1 MKTDKKFLE
10 ALVGGSPF
18 GGAGGDYEVA
28 PTTEKDALGPRAGVV
43 VVDDEV
49 LLDVD
54 SLPAKTES
62 GNADDLGSSEEDLPL
77 RGNWGGKLDFIFGCV
92 SYAVGLGNVWRFP
105 YLAYENGGGAFLVPF
120 FISIV
125 LCGVPLFVMEVSIG
139 QYLNTGG
146 IGIWNLVPMFKG
158 VGFASM
164 TMIGL
169 SNIYYIVLI
178 AYTLYYLVASFR
190 SPLPWEQ
197 CGNEWNTERCLGIRE
212 NISSLAERNLT
223 AAQAVS
229 SVKEY
234 WENNVLGIT
243 SGLEEVGSLRPEL
256 ALYLLLAWFLV
267 YIVIWRGLH
276 QSGKIIWCTA
286 LFPYLI
292 LFILFIRGVTL
303 EGASEGLLYYLRPD
317 WSKLRD
323 PRVWIAAGT
332 QVLFSYGIGIGAN
345 VALGSYNKYN
355 HNFYRDSMIV
365 CTICSGTSLFAG
377 LVIFSVLGHMAHI
390 QDKDVSEVAR
400 SGPGLAFLAYPEM
413 VVQLPFAPVWAVLFF
428 LMLIVLGIDS
438 QFCTVEALVT
448 GLVDEFAS
456 TLRPY
461 RRLFTLGVVVVQFL
475 LGLPLV
481 TQGGM
486 YIFQLMDFFSASGV
500 SLLTVVFFEIVG
512 FAWIYGAKRI
522 YANIKDMV
530 GFTPNKYFFFCWL
543 FAAPCVIVGM
553 LVFYIAVPEPVT
565 YSDHYVYPWW
575 GEMVGWGM
583 ALASIMWIP
592 TYAFYYL
599 WNSSGTLLERI
610 KKGVTPQVVP
620 RKVQEGSPTSD
631 ESLALEPPTNI
642 VRVLLQE
649 KS

>member
-1 MKTDKKFLE
+1 MKTDKKFLD
-10 ALVGGSPF
+10 ALSSPF
-18 GGAGGDYEVA
+18 GVRRGNADYEVA
-28 PTTEKDALGPRAGVV
+28 PTEKEAGMPGPDEDVFLAVDVIPMKPESPGV
-43 VVDDEV
+43 
-49 LLDVD
+49 
-54 SLPAKTES
+54 
-62 GNADDLGSSEEDLPL
+62 GDDLGSSEEDLPV

-120 FISIV
+120 FISII

-158 VGFASM
+158 DVILVSLFVVSFFLLVDKFNVLWPLNWLQ
-164 TMIGL
+164 L
-169 SNIYYIVLI
+169 SP
-178 AYTLYYLVASFR
+178 
-190 SPLPWEQ
+190 SPLF
-197 CGNEWNTERCLGIRE
+197 L
-212 NISSLAERNLT
+212 SLFVTVILPFRR
-223 AAQAVS
+223 
-229 SVKEY
+229 
-234 WENNVLGIT
+234 NVLDIT
-243 SGLEEVGSLRPEL
+243 NGLEEVGSLRPEL

-267 YIVIWRGLH
+267 YTVIWRGLH

-303 EGASEGLLYYLRPD
+303 EGASDGLLYYLRPD
-317 WSKLRD
+317 WTKLRD

-355 HNFYRDSMIV
+355 HNFYRVLSGHTVRNKDLFLQIV
-365 CTICSGTSLFAG
+365 KLSRTEKECYCHGDTPKYSQKIS
-377 LVIFSVLGHMAHI
+377 
-390 QDKDVSEVAR
+390 R
-400 SGPGLAFLAYPEM
+400 GPGLAFLAYPEM

-461 RRLFTLGVVVVQFL
+461 RRLFTLGVVIVQFL

-512 FAWIYGAKRI
+512 FAWIYGARRI
-522 YANIKDMV
+522 YANIKDMI

-543 FAAPCVIVGM
+543 FAAPCMIVGM
-553 LVFYIAVPEPVT
+553 LVFYIAQPEPVT

-583 ALASIMWIP
+583 ALASITWIP
-592 TYAFYYL
+592 TYAIYFL
-599 WNSSGTLLERI
+599 WNSSGSLLERI

-620 RKVQEGSPTSD
+620 RKAQEGTPTSD
-631 ESLALEPPTNI
+631 ESLTLDPPANS

>member
-1 MKTDKKFLE
+1 
-10 ALVGGSPF
+10 
-18 GGAGGDYEVA
+18 
-28 PTTEKDALGPRAGVV
+28 
-43 VVDDEV
+43 
-49 LLDVD
+49 
-54 SLPAKTES
+54 
-62 GNADDLGSSEEDLPL
+62 
-77 RGNWGGKLDFIFGCV
+77 
-92 SYAVGLGNVWRFP
+92 
-105 YLAYENGGGAFLVPF
+105 
-120 FISIV
+120 
-125 LCGVPLFVMEVSIG
+125 
-139 QYLNTGG
+139 
-146 IGIWNLVPMFKG
+146 
-158 VGFASM
+158 M

-178 AYTLYYLVASFR
+178 AYTLYYLVASFH

-212 NISSLAERNLT
+212 NTSSLAERNLT

-243 SGLEEVGSLRPEL
+243 NGLEEVGSLRPEL

-276 QSGKIIWCTA
+276 QSGKVSFYSNVIFLLEEGPMKLEGS
-286 LFPYLI
+286 LFTPVQQSSQHLKLCLDI
-292 LFILFIRGVTL
+292 LFHYIFIFITLRLTFVSCRGLDFAFVVSQFVTVSPL
-303 EGASEGLLYYLRPD
+303 HSCAQ
-317 WSKLRD
+317 
-323 PRVWIAAGT
+323 VWIAAGT

-461 RRLFTLGVVVVQFL
+461 RRLFTLSVVVVQFL

-530 GFTPNKYFFFCWL
+530 GFMPNKYFFFCWV

-583 ALASIMWIP
+583 ALASIIWIP
-592 TYAFYYL
+592 TYAIYYL

>member
-1 MKTDKKFLE
+1 MGMGANCAQLHIADGE
-10 ALVGGSPF
+10 ALDGAELRQSPVPQ
-18 GGAGGDYEVA
+18 GLW
-28 PTTEKDALGPRAGVV
+28 P
-43 VVDDEV
+43 
-49 LLDVD
+49 
-54 SLPAKTES
+54 ES
-62 GNADDLGSSEEDLPL
+62 GSEARDEERRSGP
-77 RGNWGGKLDFIFGCV
+77 WGGPLHG
-92 SYAVGLGNVWRFP
+92 APFP
-105 YLAYENGGGAFLVPF
+105 PLHTLSAAPGAFLVPF

-178 AYTLYYLVASFR
+178 AYTLYYLVASFH

-212 NISSLAERNLT
+212 NLSSLADRNLT

-243 SGLEEVGSLRPEL
+243 NGLEEVGSLRPEL

-267 YIVIWRGLH
+267 YIVIWRDHLVHGAVPVSH
-276 QSGKIIWCTA
+276 
-286 LFPYLI
+286 P
-292 LFILFIRGVTL
+292 FILFIRGVTL

-377 LVIFSVLGHMAHI
+377 LVIFSVLGHMAHL
-390 QDKDVSEVAR
+390 QGKDVSDVAR

-461 RRLFTLGVVVVQFL
+461 RRLFTLGVVVFQFL

-522 YANIKDMV
+522 YANIKDMI

-575 GEMVGWGM
+575 GEMIGWGM
-583 ALASIMWIP
+583 ALASITWIP
-592 TYAFYYL
+592 TYAIYYL

-620 RKVQEGSPTSD
+620 RKAQEGSPTSD
-631 ESLALEPPTNI
+631 ESLALEPPTTI